1 MNVQKEMLLL
11 YGVTDRAWVGKQS
24 FYEQIEAAING
35 GVTMIQL
42 REKTMSREKFLEE
55 AKEIRKLCHA
65 KHVPLIINDDVE
77 IALASGAD
85 GVHVGISDM
94 PVAQI
99 RKKVGSQFMIGAT
112 AKTIEQA
119 RVAQEAGADYLG
131 VGAVFSSPTKTEA
144 LRITKKQLQEIT
156 QSVSIPV
163 VAIGGI
169 NKNNLHELVNTGIAG
184 VALVSEIFSATDIET
199 NARERK
205 QQILQIL
212 GARDI

>member
-144 LRITKKQLQEIT
+144 LRITKKQLREIT

-169 NKNNLHELVNTGIAG
+169 NKNNMHELKNTGIAG
-184 VALVSEIFSATDIET
+184 IALVSEIFSATDIET